1 MSDGDI
7 MIGDLSEKY
16 DLVSK
21 ERELEGFIDKN
32 PAAIEILNEM
42 HPEILRHFPD
52 SKPSLELCNE
62 LKWTTERKMLVNI
75 HVSEETFFNC
85 MLECLN
91 DIYEKTEPLLEDVI
105 FPVVLFPNLSNEK
118 YDMFARYGT
127 INLIAQT
134 AYFNGEFDENFQRE
148 MTIREIPKERQI
160 EEILRYCRSHEN
172 PNISDI
178 VFDLQLDLFD
188 VDDIIDELEEDGIAL
203 NVEY

>member
-1 MSDGDI
+1 

-16 DLVSK
+16 DLLSK
-21 ERELEGFIDKN
+21 KREVEGFINKN
-32 PAAIEILNEM
+32 PATIEVLNEM
-42 HPEILRHFPD
+42 HPHILGHFPD
-52 SKPSLELCNE
+52 SKPSLELCDE
-62 LKWTTERKMLVNI
+62 LKWTTERKLLVNI
-75 HVSEETFFNC
+75 HVSEETFFNG
-85 MLECLN
+85 MLERLN

-105 FPVVLFPNLSNEK
+105 CPVVLFPDLSNGK
-118 YDMFARYGT
+118 YDRFGRYGA
-127 INLIAQT
+127 ISLIART

-160 EEILRYCRSHEN
+160 EEILCYCRSHEN

-188 VDDIIDELEEDGIAL
+188 VDDIIDELEEKGIKL